1 VILTGINAI
10 ALRGDIADRTNKIFL
25 QPIEQSSRKDEL
37 SFWREFEAAL
47 PKLVGAIMDALVVG
61 LKNLPKT
68 KPANLPRMADY
79 AIWGTA
85 CETAYTEPDNLMKEL
100 EIARTESVED
110 VLEASVAAQVLREHL
125 QTKVFVTEWKTTAG
139 AMYAALKATA
149 TDMEVAKSDRWPS
162 DGQRLL
168 RELMNVAPALR
179 EVGIEIQ
186 RGKRQ
191 GKTRTVVV
199 THPGAGKSESSA
211 SAASH
216 DSETEDLGGDADGDA
231 AAEPASASV
240 TANPLTDMAADA
252 GDAGDANSSAS
263 GCRGNAGEA
272 TEGNGTI
279 PAPLAEP
286 AEDGLAIP
294 DWLLRHV
301 PPDRRPAL
309 GPIGDSLDDLQ

>member
-1 VILTGINAI
+1 L
-10 ALRGDIADRTNKIFL
+10 
-25 QPIEQSSRKDEL
+25 RKDEL
-37 SFWREFEAAL
+37 SFWRGFKAAR
-47 PKLVGAIMDALVVG
+47 PKLVGAIMDALVIG

-79 AIWGTA
+79 AIWGIA
-85 CETAYTEPDNLMKEL
+85 CETAYTEPGNLMKAL

-125 QTKVFVTEWKTTAG
+125 QTKVFLTEWNTTAG

-179 EVGIEIQ
+179 EVGIEIR

-211 SAASH
+211 SPASH
-216 DSETEDLGGDADGDA
+216 DSKTEELDGDADGDA
-231 AAEPASASV
+231 AAELASASV
-240 TANPLTDMAADA
+240 TANRLTDIAADA
-252 GDAGDANSSAS
+252 GDAGDANSPARR
-263 GCRGNAGEA
+263 CRGNAREL
-272 TEGNGTI
+272 TEGNGMI
-279 PAPLAEP
+279 SPPLYK
-286 AEDGLAIP
+286 P
-294 DWLLRHV
+294 DDYLDLLPSLRRCLHCNGTGEV
-301 PPDRRPAL
+301 NAVALPDRTVWLHRECEAVWL
-309 GPIGDSLDDLQ
+309 RSADEQSPIGGAT